1 MPELFSYGSGMKTLI
16 TSLAVLLSFTT
27 FASDTTGCP
36 TMHTTSK
43 EALTAMGNNLTIQAL
58 NAAGPDCSYAKDSK
72 ITILYSWL
80 QDSNYVPKVEFWTK
94 VDNTGVTLDLTV
106 VAYVSCNELNSTS
119 NRIKCVAKA
128 MIGTGYQDK
137 MDVEVAP
144 FIDGQWDTLGYSQN
158 YIFKF

>member
-1 MPELFSYGSGMKTLI
+1 MKTLI
-16 TSLAVLLSFTT
+16 TSLAVLFSITT

-43 EALTAMGNNLTIQAL
+43 EVVTVFGNNLTIQAL

-72 ITILYSWL
+72 ITILYTWL
-80 QDSNYVPKVEFWTK
+80 QDSNYASPRVEFWTK
-94 VDNTGVTLDLTV
+94 VENTGVTLDLTV

-119 NRIKCVAKA
+119 TRFKCVAKA
-128 MIGTGYQDK
+128 MIGTGYQNK
-137 MDVEVAP
+137 MNVEVAP
-144 FIDGQWDTLGYSQN
+144 FVDNKWDTMGYSQN